1 MQPPHYNL
9 SNYTILHFHR
19 DRQTDRERE
28 GEGEKERKESN
39 TGFLSDD
46 FLPIKRIFKI

>member
-1 MQPPHYNL
+1 MPFF
-9 SNYTILHFHR
+9 TFTET
-19 DRQTDRERE
+19 DRQTEGE

-46 FLPIKRIFKI
+46 FLPIKRIFKR